1 MIARCVE
8 LTDSSKARFYL
19 ESCNWDL
26 ENAIQVYNGDK
37 PSLEWAGKTDVIMV
51 LPDRRAIPAQFD
63 VDNVLWSMMPLLQ
76 KELQGQSFVVK
87 RDEGSRPYTQDEM
100 TNLTFKS
107 AGLVPNPTVFVELYN
122 PQ

>member
-1 MIARCVE
+1 
-8 LTDSSKARFYL
+8 
-19 ESCNWDL
+19 
-26 ENAIQVYNGDK
+26 
-37 PSLEWAGKTDVIMV
+37 MV

-76 KELQGQSFVVK
+76 KELQGQSFVIK
-87 RDEGSRPYTQDEM
+87 RDERSRPYTQDEM